1 MARKIYIL
9 TLLGIFFIST
19 TGLPLTVSICNMGD
33 LHTKDHCEI
42 DMQKMTDHSCCSKDE
57 EEIPVKI
64 SQMDMGSCCQLKLVD
79 NNVKDKFLSLSN
91 ESFSKTQI
99 SKLISSDVI
108 SYDTPVF
115 SSHRYYSNNSSPP
128 VADNHLYLN
137 NSILLI

>member
-9 TLLGIFFIST
+9 TLLGVFFIST

-64 SQMDMGSCCQLKLVD
+64 SQMDMRSCCQLKLVD